1 MKRKINVIGAGLA
14 GCEAALQIAAR
25 GESVILYDI
34 KPKSFT
40 PAHSNP
46 DFCELVC
53 SNSLKSDLLS
63 TAGGMLKAELRLMKS
78 RVLAAAYECAVP
90 AGSALAVD
98 RELFAKKVDSLVKS
112 DPHIEIARENVSS
125 IPTDG
130 VSIIATGPLTTDEL
144 ASDIAAKFGQNL
156 HFYDAEAPI
165 IAGDSIDYSK
175 TFTAD
180 RYGKGESD
188 YVNCPMTKDE
198 YDSFVS
204 CLTSA
209 ECAEKKEFEKSDV
222 FEGCMPIEIMA
233 KRGADTLRFGPL
245 RPVGFRDAD
254 GNRPYAVV
262 QLRRENTAG
271 SAYNIVGFQTNL
283 KFQEQKRIFSL
294 IPALRNAEF
303 MRYGVMHRNTF
314 VNAPQV
320 LTKGFMTK
328 AMPGV
333 FIAGQL
339 SGVEGYVESI
349 VSGLI
354 AGVNAVRFLNNEPF
368 IDLPPTTVSGA
379 LCNYLATQN
388 ADFQPMNANFGIL
401 PPLATKIRDKNAKKI
416 AYSER
421 GIEDLRNYIRTSTE
435 DLWK

>member
-1 MKRKINVIGAGLA
+1 MEKRINVIGAGLA
-14 GCEAALQIAAR
+14 GCEAALQISAR
-25 GESVILYDI
+25 GVPVRLFDI
-34 KPKSFT
+34 KPKYFT

-78 RVLAAAYECAVP
+78 RVLEAADSSSVP

-98 RELFAKKVDSLVKS
+98 RAVFAKKVDSAVKA
-112 DPHIEIARENVSS
+112 DPLIEIVCEEVKR
-125 IPTDG
+125 IPEGDVTI
-130 VSIIATGPLTTDEL
+130 VATGPLTTDAL
-144 ASDIAAKFGQNL
+144 AADISSKFGQNL

-165 IAGDSIDYSK
+165 ISGDSIDYSE

-188 YVNCPMTKDE
+188 YVNCPLTKEE
-198 YDSFVS
+198 YERFIKELV
-204 CLTSA
+204 SA
-209 ECAEKKEFEKSDV
+209 ECAERKEFEKSDV
-222 FEGCMPIEIMA
+222 FEGCMPVEIMA
-233 KRGADTLRFGPL
+233 KRGEDTLRFGPL
-245 RPVGFRDAD
+245 RPVGFRDSA

-262 QLRRENTAG
+262 QLRRENAAG

-283 KFQEQKRIFSL
+283 KFGEQKRVFSL
-294 IPALRNAEF
+294 IPALKNADYL
-303 MRYGVMHRNTF
+303 RYGVMHRNSF
-314 VNAPQV
+314 VNAPKT
-320 LTKGFMTK
+320 LNKGFMTK
-328 AMPGV
+328 LSGV

-339 SGVEGYVESI
+339 SGVEGYVES
-349 VSGLI
+349 VASGLI
-354 AGVNAVRFLNNEPF
+354 AGVNAVRYVKDIPLLE
-368 IDLPPTTVSGA
+368 LPPTTITGA
-379 LCNYLATQN
+379 LCDYLVREN

-401 PPLATKIRDKNAKKI
+401 PPLNAKIRDKNAKKL

-421 GIEDLRNYIRTSTE
+421 GLKDLKEYINTGTE